1 MKHFNTIIGSGT
13 ASHIINNIPDLYKAM
28 KDAIKPAHDG
38 VILDLEIS
46 AGAKKTEVHGY
57 NPWRKRI
64 EVKLSERAQK
74 GKANAELISFLS
86 GLFNVNSRD
95 VRIITGLTNS
105 KKSVKIINAKADD
118 ILKILNER

>member
-1 MKHFNTIIGSGT
+1 
-13 ASHIINNIPDLYKAM
+13 M
-28 KDAIKPAHDG
+28 KDAIRQSSDG

-64 EVKLSERAQK
+64 EIKLSEQAQK

-86 GLFNVNSRD
+86 GLFNVNSQN

-118 ILKILNER
+118 ILKVLNEK